1 MGDRFNDINA
11 MGNLGRNPN
20 TPAGRIAINGHID
33 QIEFRNRKENVKK
46 EKTFYK
52 GPTDDSSF
60 VIFPRDL
67 CVQKKNYMGTK
78 NIHRIHEPYV
88 FSTLNGYGHKSD
100 QIFQII
106 EQLEFRGLAGGQGAN
121 IDSTGKNPQ
130 IDLALVQGGVNT
142 ITNTGPDRILNGD
155 LIYWSVPPKDH
166 PWERGRRGSE
176 RMVLHT
182 LPYKPESDELSE
194 DTLYKLLIK
203 NNMSYLVNDKNMDA
217 RWPIMEGAKNLQQ
230 AIMQISLN
238 ALHTFLVS
246 GIIKIDMDALTNPR
260 KRSQNTNKYTNPQ
273 MLEQRTEFLRL
284 IGSSLGI
291 KDLPK
296 LKEDPKFTFRPNP
309 KSDTIST
316 LSEFAME
323 VHFGKKNY
331 ALLAPL
337 SEGTQTL
344 PTGIKGALI
353 KNQKS
358 ANSDIFAAIGKTND
372 FTKRRIFAKA
382 NTPADPGKEM
392 DIILGHY
399 KY

>member
-1 MGDRFNDINA
+1 MTDRFTDINSI
-11 MGNLGRNPN
+11 GNLGRNPN

-33 QIEFRNRKENVKK
+33 QNEFRNRKDNAKK
-46 EKTFYK
+46 ERTFFQ
-52 GPTDDSSF
+52 GPTDDQSF

-78 NIHRIHEPYV
+78 NIHRVHDPYV

-100 QIFQII
+100 KLFQII
-106 EQLEFRGLAGGQGAN
+106 EQLEFRGLAGGQGAKY
-121 IDSTGKNPQ
+121 DSTGKSPEV
-130 IDLALVQGGVNT
+130 DLALVQGGVNT
-142 ITNTGPDRILNGD
+142 ITNTGPDRIMNGD
-155 LIYWSVPPKDH
+155 LIYWTVPPREKAY
-166 PWERGRRGSE
+166 ERGRRGSE

-182 LPYKPESDELSE
+182 MPYKPDLDELSE
-194 DTLYKLLIK
+194 DTLYELIMK
-203 NNMSYLVNDKNMDA
+203 KSMTYLISNKNMDP

-230 AIMQISLN
+230 TVMQIYLD

-246 GIIKIDMDALTNPR
+246 GVVKLEPNYRQEKTRIK
-260 KRSQNTNKYTNPQ
+260 NTNNYTDPRI
-273 MLEQRTEFLRL
+273 LEERTNFLQF

-291 KDLPK
+291 KELSK
-296 LKEDPKFTFRPNP
+296 LKEDQKITFRPNP
-309 KSDTIST
+309 KADTIST

-323 VHFGKKNY
+323 VYFAKKNY

-344 PTGIKGALI
+344 PTGIKGILI

-358 ANSDIFAAIGKTND
+358 ANSDMFSSIIKTND

-382 NTPADPGKEM
+382 STPADPGKEM

-399 KY
+399 KF

>member
-1 MGDRFNDINA
+1 
-11 MGNLGRNPN
+11 
-20 TPAGRIAINGHID
+20 
-33 QIEFRNRKENVKK
+33 
-46 EKTFYK
+46 
-52 GPTDDSSF
+52 
-60 VIFPRDL
+60 
-67 CVQKKNYMGTK
+67 

-246 GIIKIDMDALTNPR
+246 GIVTVAPNYTDVKVRA
-260 KRSQNTNKYTNPQ
+260 KNTNRYTSPQ
-273 MLEQRTEFLRL
+273 NLERRIDFLRL

-291 KDLPK
+291 KDLEKFK
-296 LKEDPKFTFRPNP
+296 LKDDPKFTFRPNP
-309 KSDTIST
+309 PKSDTITT

-323 VHFGKKNY
+323 VYFGKKNY

-337 SEGTQTL
+337 SEGTRTL

-353 KNQKS
+353 KNQIS

-399 KY
+399 KF